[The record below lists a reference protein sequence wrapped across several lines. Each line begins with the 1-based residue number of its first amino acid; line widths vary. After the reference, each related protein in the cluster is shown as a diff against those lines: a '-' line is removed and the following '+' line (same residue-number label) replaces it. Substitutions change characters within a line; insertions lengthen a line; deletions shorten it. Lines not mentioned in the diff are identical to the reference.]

1 MNKRLSD
8 WAEYIKDKRLNLMSE
23 DELCYIDV
31 PIPLNKEEEI
41 FIQDTLINHGA
52 IPLHELEIG
61 KTYIGF
67 CRNASEA
74 IWQGDRFVYQ
84 RFKWGTT
91 FPDTINHFQNDDG
104 YDVFVPVRLKAIDN
118 KFDKSVA
125 DSITKTGKQ
134 LMEKLLSEEID
145 K

>member
-1 MNKRLSD
+1 MNKRLSY
-8 WAEYIKDKRLNLMSE
+8 WAEYIKDKRLNLMSL

-74 IWQGDRFVYQ
+74 VWDGDRFVYQ

-104 YDVFVPVRLKAIDN
+104 YDVFVPVRLKATTN
-118 KFDKSVA
+118 NFDKSVA
-125 DSITKTGKQ
+125 DSITKTGNQ

>member
-104 YDVFVPVRLKAIDN
+104 YDVFVPIKLKD
-118 KFDKSVA
+118 
-125 DSITKTGKQ
+125 
-134 LMEKLLSEEID
+134 
-145 K
+145 